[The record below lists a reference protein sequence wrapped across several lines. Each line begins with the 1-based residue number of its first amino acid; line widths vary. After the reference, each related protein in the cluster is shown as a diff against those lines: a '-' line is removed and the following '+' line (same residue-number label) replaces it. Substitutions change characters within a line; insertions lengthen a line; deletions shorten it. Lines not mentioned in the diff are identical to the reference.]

1 MAIHAASLAGTWRT
15 NAVRGNCELKATP
28 RQSSFLQGRSP
39 RSGGNAVGNPA
50 WLREGRTSGLRE
62 RPLDF
67 PSRGQV
73 TVPLTIGRAGRGQ
86 VNLRQPRCRAGEL
99 GEDTLTSDNP
109 DAAKRGMQMHNLRE
123 DDLRPTD
130 GASQAAC
137 GMTAVP
143 SQAQQRFAQTGEQR
157 KRRDERGHSGRREKT
172 LHIEKCADGTSVRM
186 VPPISPLSLT
196 WTANPPPAPCCS
208 NHLDATTRNRKKM
221 TAPTPP
227 APPASAPC
235 RPSHKMGLTTG

>member
-1 MAIHAASLAGTWRT
+1 MEATTRQPEPGRE
-15 NAVRGNCELKATP
+15 NCEARQPQRPKKARP
-28 RQSSFLQGRSP
+28 KSGDLVGSGRSRLAP
-39 RSGGNAVGNPA
+39 HN
-50 WLREGRTSGLRE
+50 LRRE
-62 RPLDF
+62 RGREKGKHPRERMSTQAD
-67 PSRGQV
+67 SRKHSLGV
-73 TVPLTIGRAGRGQ
+73 TRPEGLSQTGGGLQ
-86 VNLRQPRCRAGEL
+86 
-99 GEDTLTSDNP
+99 TLTSDNP

-235 RPSHKMGLTTG
+235 WPSHKMGLTTG